1 MNKFEYKKL
10 TPFKWFVL
18 ENFPFIEA
26 DFDALTDWQLFCKL
40 GKEIN
45 KILNSTNALGTQ
57 VETLTEYV
65 SNYFENLD
73 VQNEINNKL
82 DEMAQNGE
90 LQEIITQYIQMQG
103 LLMYNNIQD
112 MKNATNIVNNS
123 FLRTLGYYNKN
134 DGGGSF
140 YKVREVKNT
149 DTIDNKFLIALNN
162 ISLVAELV
170 VDTEINI
177 KQVGAKTIDE
187 DNSFDNTE
195 IIQKAIDYINSKNGG
210 NVLIPSGTFKVSGT
224 LKLKEYVNII
234 GQGNSSRTSEKATTI
249 FHNPSTSTNLFE
261 NEDVT
266 DDNYK
271 GYYSIK
277 NICLYGNR
285 VSNIALDLKN
295 TSNSSFEK
303 LNILYFNKGI
313 RINFGMLNV
322 FRDINILYF
331 REYGILI
338 DNNGITTRQ
347 LFENCY
353 IGQTTFSNTAIPLYI
368 CRKAVIDTTFKHCT
382 FESCNDGIYI
392 SPENH
397 IEFENLYTENL
408 PAVEKPTF
416 NFGILNDE
424 TNISS
429 SNIDNT
435 VVPGQY
441 TLWGQIHI
449 VGAFIQGSP
458 TVSHTATNKFM
469 INAGYCDIISI
480 SNAKI
485 RSFNR
490 LYNTL
495 ENVKNKLMFEN
506 CITEVIGTADFVN
519 YAEHLQTF
527 NCRSNDNLKN
537 YNAFDNFMEY
547 NRSVANINTPG
558 WYRVAKLT
566 NTVTYAT
573 ASLLTITTSY
583 ANNPPVAMI
592 VSVCTSS
599 SSGSIKILDSVGGSN
614 QVITQVRVTSGSNN
628 EKYVEVY
635 YNKSTANDVTAQ
647 MINSTSEK
655 RAVTPTVVTDNPTV
669 LQTATVS

>member
-1 MNKFEYKKL
+1 MADISKIRILNADYDIKDERARNIIDKKL
-10 TPFKWFVL
+10 YSFGTLNEMTSSTLLK
-18 ENFPFIEA
+18 NG
-26 DFDALTDWQLFCKL
+26 DFAK
-40 GKEIN
+40 
-45 KILNSTNALGTQ
+45 
-57 VETLTEYV
+57 
-65 SNYFENLD
+65 
-73 VQNEINNKL
+73 
-82 DEMAQNGE
+82 
-90 LQEIITQYIQMQG
+90 
-103 LLMYNNIQD
+103 
-112 MKNATNIVNNS
+112 
-123 FLRTLGYYNKN
+123 TLGFYEIN
-134 DGGGSF
+134 DGGGAN
-140 YKVREVKNT
+140 YYIRTKTNNEVV
-149 DTIDNKFLIALNN
+149 NN
-162 ISLVAELV
+162 ITLFEITNDLVAELV

-177 KQVGAKTIDE
+177 KQLGAKTTDE
-187 DNSFDNTE
+187 DNSYDNTE

-210 NVLIPSGTFKVSGT
+210 NVLIPSGTFKVIGT

-261 NEDVT
+261 SDDVT

-277 NICLYGNR
+277 NICLYGNG
-285 VSNIALDLKN
+285 VSNTALQLNN
-295 TSNSSFEK
+295 TLHSIFE
-303 LNILYFNKGI
+303 NINIEYFNIGLK
-313 RINFGMLNV
+313 INMGMLNT
-322 FRDINILYF
+322 FKNINILYF
-331 REYGILI
+331 RKYGILI
-338 DNNGITTRQ
+338 DNKGITTRE

-382 FESCNDGIYI
+382 FESCNEGIYI

-416 NFGILNDE
+416 NFGLLKDE

-435 VVPGQY
+435 VVPSQY

-449 VGAFIQGSP
+449 AGAFIQGSP
-458 TVSHTATNKFM
+458 TVSHTATNKTM
-469 INAGYCDIISI
+469 INAGYNDIISI

-495 ENVKNKLMFEN
+495 DNIKNKLEFSN
-506 CITEVIGTADFVN
+506 CITEVIGTADFYN
-519 YAEHLQTF
+519 YDNHIQCI
-527 NCRSNDNLKN
+527 NCRSNDSVRN

-547 NRSVANINTPG
+547 NSAVANINTPG
-558 WYRVAKLT
+558 WYRIAKLT
-566 NTVTYAT
+566 NTVSYAT
-573 ASLLTITTSY
+573 ASLLAITSSY
-583 ANNPPVAMI
+583 SNNPPVAMI
-592 VSVCTSS
+592 VSTCTSTS
-599 SSGSIKILDSVGGSN
+599 EGSIKILDSVGGSN
-614 QVITQVRVTSGSNN
+614 QVITQVRVTSGSND

-635 YNKSTANDVTAQ
+635 YNKSTANDVSVQ

-655 RAVTPTVVTDNPTV
+655 RAVTPTAVTDDPTV